1 MKCIYQPRN
10 SSMMKCGS
18 TWSVQCVESSRT
30 FSFAGFV
37 QWHAFLEV
45 IAMNQILLGRKTSN
59 FYMTPTNSPT
69 QGQPKPKKRWVRSGI
84 WAAFSHS
91 NFFFVGWDWFCIGNR
106 LQKNQP
112 NHILRKHPNQPTN
125 QTINQLTKQP
135 TNQRS
140 HQAINISTNQ
150 LLLGGSFCSKCP
162 IGSRVIHAA
171 LTYVFWVWFDVHHG
185 VGMPELPL
193 GRTSSL
199 KGINNRSV
207 LYPYQMHQLNTKKKE
222 THHSHKHEAGR

>member
-91 NFFFVGWDWFCIGNR
+91 NFFFVGWDWFYIGSR
-106 LQKNQP
+106 LQETQLNQ
-112 NHILRKHPNQPTN
+112 IVCKHPNRDNGNRDNYNYTTTTN
-125 QTINQLTKQP
+125 SNSHTQQLQCPLRIFVVYKP
-135 TNQRS
+135 PLRRG
-140 HQAINISTNQ
+140 AIR
-150 LLLGGSFCSKCP
+150 GDYSF
-162 IGSRVIHAA
+162 G
-171 LTYVFWVWFDVHHG
+171 L
-185 VGMPELPL
+185 
-193 GRTSSL
+193 
-199 KGINNRSV
+199 
-207 LYPYQMHQLNTKKKE
+207 
-222 THHSHKHEAGR
+222 